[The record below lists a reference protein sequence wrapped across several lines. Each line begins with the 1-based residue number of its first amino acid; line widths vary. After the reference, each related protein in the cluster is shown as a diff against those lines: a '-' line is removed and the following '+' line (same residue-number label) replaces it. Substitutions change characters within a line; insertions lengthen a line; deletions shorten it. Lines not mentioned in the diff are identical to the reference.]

1 MSTPARGGAAGR
13 TVGMTNMQKAAVVLM
28 QLGQERAAKVM
39 ALLTETEVEEIT
51 AEIVRMENV
60 QPAVAKEAVD
70 NMIGPKMWSE
80 GEFSITE
87 LNRIVEGLK
96 LIGEVKNDID
106 WSTVLDKSFLPA
118 DLQAK
123 Q

>member
-1 MSTPARGGAAGR
+1 MTTSVGITTRKFAQENPDKLKAIIAGR
-13 TVGMTNMQKAAVVLM
+13 
-28 QLGQERAAKVM
+28 RAGVQAIYKDPAETAKIIEK
-39 ALLTETEVEEIT
+39 LYKLE
-51 AEIVRMENV
+51 
-60 QPAVAKEAVD
+60 PAVAKEAVD

-80 GEFSITE
+80 GEFNVTE
-87 LNRIVEGLK
+87 LNRMVEGLK

>member
-1 MSTPARGGAAGR
+1 MHIAECESGHVPATFAQTQSAGDFGISLDE
-13 TVGMTNMQKAAVVLM
+13 T
-28 QLGQERAAKVM
+28 AKIIEK
-39 ALLTETEVEEIT
+39 LYKLE
-51 AEIVRMENV
+51 
-60 QPAVAKEAVD
+60 PAIAKEAVD

-96 LIGEVKNDID
+96 LIGEVKSDID